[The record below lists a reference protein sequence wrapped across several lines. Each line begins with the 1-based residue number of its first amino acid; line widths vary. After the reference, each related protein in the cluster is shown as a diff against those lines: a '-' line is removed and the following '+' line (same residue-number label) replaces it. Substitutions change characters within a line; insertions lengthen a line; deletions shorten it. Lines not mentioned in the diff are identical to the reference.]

1 VSLGFGGCF
10 FGKDNDMY
18 RKDTLS
24 NGIRVVSETLPKSRS
39 VSIGVWVKVGSRHE
53 SPEIGGISH
62 FIEHLFFKGTKKR
75 TAKDIA
81 IEMDSLGGEM
91 NAFTSQETT
100 TYYAKVVDEHLP
112 VAIDIL
118 SDILLGSKFDP
129 AEMEKERK
137 VILEEIKGVED
148 TPDDYIH
155 ELFTNTVWPDNSLGR
170 PILGTKDTIKAL
182 KHEDI
187 IRYIDKY
194 YCPKEIVISVA
205 GNFEHARLVE
215 LLNASFGTLSRTG
228 TPKQE
233 VAPTF
238 TRSLFVK
245 KKQLEQVQLCIG
257 CKGLQYAHED
267 RFVISALNTVLGNSM
282 SSRLFQEVREQNALA
297 YSIYSYVTSYRDAG
311 LLTVYAGTD
320 PTSALEAVR
329 LVIKEF
335 KKLRDEGIT
344 PAEELRVKNQVKG
357 SLVLSLESSNSH
369 MSRLARQEI
378 YYGKYLSMD
387 DIIKGVEKV
396 SREHVQRLAQQLFVP
411 ENLTLAVLGPL
422 AKSDVPDSVLAI

>member
-1 VSLGFGGCF
+1 
-10 FGKDNDMY
+10 MY

-53 SPEIGGISH
+53 PPEIGGISH
-62 FIEHLFFKGTKKR
+62 FIEHLFFKGTQKR

-81 IEMDSLGGEM
+81 IEMDSIGGEM

-155 ELFTNTVWPDNSLGR
+155 ELFTSTVWPDNSLGR
-170 PILGTKDTIKAL
+170 PILGTKDTIKSL
-182 KHEDI
+182 KHKNI
-187 IRYIDKY
+187 ITYIDNY
-194 YCPKEIVISVA
+194 YSPKEIVISVA
-205 GNFEHARLVE
+205 GNFEHARLIE
-215 LLNASFGTLSRTG
+215 LLNMSFGKLSRAGILKQEG
-228 TPKQE
+228 TP
-233 VAPTF
+233 AF
-238 TRSLFVK
+238 TRAVLVK

-257 CKGLQYAHED
+257 CKGLNYTHED
-267 RFVISALNTVLGNSM
+267 RYVISALNTVLGNSM
-282 SSRLFQEVREQNALA
+282 SSRLFQEIREQNALA
-297 YSIYSYVTSYRDAG
+297 YSIYSYVTSYRDTG

-320 PTSALEAVR
+320 PSNALEVAR
-329 LVIKEF
+329 LVLKEFVKIKE
-335 KKLRDEGIT
+335 EGIT
-344 PAEELRVKNQVKG
+344 PAEEARVKNQIKG
-357 SLVLSLESSNSH
+357 SLVLSLESSSSH
-369 MSRLARQEI
+369 MSRIARQEI

-396 SREHVQRLAQQLFVP
+396 TAEQVQRLAQQLFSR
-411 ENLTLAVLGPL
+411 ENLSLTILGPL
-422 AKSDVPDSVLAI
+422 SRADVPDSVLEI

>member
-1 VSLGFGGCF
+1 
-10 FGKDNDMY
+10 MY

-53 SPEIGGISH
+53 PPEIGGISH
-62 FIEHLFFKGTKKR
+62 FIEHLFFKGTQKR

-81 IEMDSLGGEM
+81 IEMDSIGGEM

-155 ELFTNTVWPDNSLGR
+155 ELFTSTVWPDNSLGR
-170 PILGTKDTIKAL
+170 PILGTKDTIKSL
-182 KHEDI
+182 KHKNI
-187 IRYIDKY
+187 ITYIDNY
-194 YCPKEIVISVA
+194 YSPKEIVISVA
-205 GNFEHARLVE
+205 GNFEHARLID
-215 LLNASFGTLSRTG
+215 LLNMSFGKLSRAG
-228 TPKQE
+228 ILKQE
-233 VAPTF
+233 GTPTF
-238 TRSLFVK
+238 TRAVSVK

-257 CKGLQYAHED
+257 CKGLNYTHED
-267 RFVISALNTVLGNSM
+267 RYVISALNTVLGNSM
-282 SSRLFQEVREQNALA
+282 SSRLFQEIREQNALA
-297 YSIYSYVTSYRDAG
+297 YSIYSYVTSYRDTG

-320 PTSALEAVR
+320 PSNALEVAR
-329 LVIKEF
+329 LVLKEFVKIKE
-335 KKLRDEGIT
+335 EGIT
-344 PAEELRVKNQVKG
+344 PAEEARVKNQIKG
-357 SLVLSLESSNSH
+357 SLVLSLESSSSH
-369 MSRLARQEI
+369 MSRIARQEI

-396 SREHVQRLAQQLFVP
+396 TAEQVQRLAQQLFSR
-411 ENLTLAVLGPL
+411 ENLSLTILGPL
-422 AKSDVPDSVLAI
+422 SRADVPDSVLEI

>member
-1 VSLGFGGCF
+1 
-10 FGKDNDMY
+10 MY

-53 SPEIGGISH
+53 QPEIGGISH
-62 FIEHLFFKGTKKR
+62 FIEHLFFKGTEKR

-81 IEMDSLGGEM
+81 IEMDSIGGEM

-155 ELFTNTVWPDNSLGR
+155 ELFTGTVWPDNALGR
-170 PILGTKDTIKAL
+170 PILGTRDTIRSL
-182 KHEDI
+182 KHENI
-187 IRYIDKY
+187 VAYIDNY
-194 YCPKEIVISVA
+194 YSPKEIVISVA
-205 GNFEHARLVE
+205 GNFEHARLIE
-215 LLNASFGTLSRTG
+215 LLDASFGRLSRTG
-228 TPKQE
+228 TPKKE
-233 VAPTF
+233 SKPAF
-238 TRSLFVK
+238 THALSVR

-257 CKGLQYAHED
+257 CKGLNYSHED
-267 RFVISALNTVLGNSM
+267 RYVMSALNTVLGNSM
-282 SSRLFQEVREQNALA
+282 SSRLFQEIREQNALA
-297 YSIYSYVTSYRDAG
+297 YSIYSYVTSYRDTG

-320 PTSALEAVR
+320 PANAIEVAR
-329 LVIKEF
+329 LTIKEF
-335 KKLRDEGIT
+335 KKIKEEGIT
-344 PAEELRVKNQVKG
+344 PAEEARVKNQIKG

-378 YYGKYLSMD
+378 YFGKYLSMD

-396 SREHVQRLAQQLFVP
+396 TAEQVRHLAQQLFSS
-411 ENLTLAVLGPL
+411 ENLSLTILGPL
-422 AKSDVPDSVLAI
+422 SKADVPDSVLEI